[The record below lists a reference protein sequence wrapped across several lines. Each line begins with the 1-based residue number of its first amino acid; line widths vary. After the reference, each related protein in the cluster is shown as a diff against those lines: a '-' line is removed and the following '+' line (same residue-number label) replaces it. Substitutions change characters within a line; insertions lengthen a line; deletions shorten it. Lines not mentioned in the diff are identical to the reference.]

1 MGTRKIKN
9 KKQTRRKRNPKK
21 LRRKRSTKKAGFL
34 SSLKRK
40 IPSIKGEFTN
50 FFDQIPSYNKKILFN
65 RLLELSLNDNEEEL
79 KKLDT
84 QTTRYIGDLAEG
96 EQGEGKKEFER
107 NHRLEL
113 FINEN
118 KLSTKDISD
127 LKRKCFKNKENK
139 NVTILTEKIPEKDKE
154 DTDIKWHKQEYL
166 EYSYGEGENTELK
179 VENKEQYQ
187 TSKPLEKA
195 PRFRVTDNEEAIK
208 NIVENDS
215 EEGKNRDTDG
225 VRNNFPEVDSFYIP
239 IVRSNESKFKNLLDI
254 LKRGAS
260 KTKEIA
266 INTKNNLANKLKPS
280 DTTNNSEKNTT
291 NNSEKNNTNN
301 SEENTT
307 NNSEE
312 NTTNNSEKNTTSPPP
327 SNNK

>member
-1 MGTRKIKN
+1 MRTRKIKN

-34 SSLKRK
+34 SSLKNK
-40 IPSIKGEFTN
+40 MPSMKSEFTK
-50 FFDQIPSYNKKILFN
+50 FFDQIPSYNKKVLFN
-65 RLLELSLNDNEEEL
+65 RLLELSLNDSEEEL

-84 QTTRYIGDLAEG
+84 QTTKYIDNLAEG
-96 EQGEGKKEFER
+96 EEGEGKKAFER

-127 LKRKCFKNKENK
+127 LKQKCFKNKENK
-139 NVTILTEKIPEKDKE
+139 NVTILTEKIPEKDKN

-195 PRFRVTDNEEAIK
+195 PRFRVADNEEAIK
-208 NIVENDS
+208 NIVENNS

-225 VRNNFPEVDSFYIP
+225 VKNNFPEVDSFYIP
-239 IVRSNESKFKNLLDI
+239 IVSSDEGKFKNLLDMI
-254 LKRGAS
+254 KSGAS
-260 KTKEIA
+260 KTKEMA
-266 INTKNNLANKLKPS
+266 LNAKNKLTDKLKPADTKEKLADTEEKPE
-280 DTTNNSEKNTT
+280 DTTKEKPADTK
-291 NNSEKNNTNN
+291 E
-301 SEENTT
+301 
-307 NNSEE
+307 
-312 NTTNNSEKNTTSPPP
+312 
-327 SNNK
+327 

>member
-1 MGTRKIKN
+1 MRTRKIKN

-34 SSLKRK
+34 SSLKNK
-40 IPSIKGEFTN
+40 MPSMKSEFTK
-50 FFDQIPSYNKKILFN
+50 FFDQIPSYNKKVLFN
-65 RLLELSLNDNEEEL
+65 RLLELSLNDSEEEL

-84 QTTRYIGDLAEG
+84 QTTKYIDNLAEG
-96 EQGEGKKEFER
+96 EEGEGKKAFER

-139 NVTILTEKIPEKDKE
+139 NVTILTEKIPEKDKN

-166 EYSYGEGENTELK
+166 EYSYGNGEGENTELK

-195 PRFRVTDNEEAIK
+195 PRFRVADNEEAIK
-208 NIVENDS
+208 NIVENNS

-225 VRNNFPEVDSFYIP
+225 VKNNFPEVDSFYIP
-239 IVRSNESKFKNLLDI
+239 IVSSDEGKFKNLLDMI
-254 LKRGAS
+254 KSGAS
-260 KTKEIA
+260 KTKEMA
-266 INTKNNLANKLKPS
+266 LNAKNKLTNKLKPA
-280 DTTNNSEKNTT
+280 DT
-291 NNSEKNNTNN
+291 
-301 SEENTT
+301 EENTT
-307 NNSEE
+307 DTTKE
-312 NTTNNSEKNTTSPPP
+312 NTTDTIEEKPEDTEEKPADTEENPEDT
-327 SNNK
+327 NK